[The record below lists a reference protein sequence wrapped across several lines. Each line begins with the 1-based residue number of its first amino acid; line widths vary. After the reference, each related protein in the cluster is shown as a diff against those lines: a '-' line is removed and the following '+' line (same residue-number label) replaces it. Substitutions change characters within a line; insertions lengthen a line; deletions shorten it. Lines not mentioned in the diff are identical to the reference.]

1 MWVAAGE
8 DIAAPVCGDASAS
21 RFATEVQKS
30 LSSLDWP
37 GSSKYLEVKPLRRVL
52 KAVRKAERRE
62 LRIGR
67 RLEKRLRVAFDAAAV
82 AEYNAGAAVRFEE
95 FKNSVL

>member
-1 MWVAAGE
+1 M
-8 DIAAPVCGDASAS
+8 DL
-21 RFATEVQKS
+21 RKS
-30 LSSLDWP
+30 LSTLDWP
-37 GSSKYLEVKPLRRVL
+37 GYSKYLDVKALRRVL

-62 LRIGR
+62 LKLGR
-67 RLEKRLRVAFDAAAV
+67 RLEKHLRVAFDAAAV